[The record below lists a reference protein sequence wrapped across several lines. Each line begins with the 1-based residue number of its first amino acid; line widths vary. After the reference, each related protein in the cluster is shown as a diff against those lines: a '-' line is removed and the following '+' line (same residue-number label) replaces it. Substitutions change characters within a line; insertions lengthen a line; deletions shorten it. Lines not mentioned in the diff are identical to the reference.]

1 LNKILLVCYSFPPNP
16 GVGGRRWAKFAKY
29 LAKSGHYVEVINAK
43 LTTKELST
51 WSKDAQLLHEKN
63 HVHSLPTGYPEIIK
77 KIPKTLFQKIQYRL
91 SLEYLKLKVKGN
103 LYDKSS
109 LWHLNLI
116 PFVQKK
122 LNEGFDTIICT
133 AAPFHY
139 LGEVAQ
145 LKVKFPS
152 VNFIADFRD
161 PWANNNISYGIS
173 DLNQKRLYEE
183 KHLESSVFERFDYL
197 ICVDTIHETYIK
209 GLNINPNKIK
219 VVPNGFDPEDF
230 TNIDTKK
237 KQDSRTSIVF
247 TGSLYS
253 KALSHLEALYKV
265 LLGNEYLKQEFVFNF
280 YGSIP
285 KEAHYLFEN
294 SALQSTL
301 IFHGKVPLK
310 EVGEKIVTSDL
321 AMLFLTDDL
330 NYTKSTKFYEY
341 IHLRKKIA
349 VFSKYGELNKYVED
363 KGIGYSIEPASIAEA
378 LIKIKK
384 DCLENNL
391 TIPKDYTFSDYSIP
405 NISKSLLSIIK
416 Q

>member
-1 LNKILLVCYSFPPNP
+1 M
-16 GVGGRRWAKFAKY
+16 
-29 LAKSGHYVEVINAK
+29 KSGHYVEVINAK
-43 LTTKELST
+43 LTTDKLST

-63 HVHSLPTGYPEIIK
+63 HVHSLSTGYPEIIK

-139 LGEVAQ
+139 LGEVSQ
-145 LKVKFPS
+145 LKVKFSS

-161 PWANNNISYGIS
+161 PWANNRISYGIS
-173 DLNQKRLYEE
+173 DLNQKRLHEE
-183 KHLESSVFERFDYL
+183 KHLESSVFESFDYL

-219 VVPNGFDPEDF
+219 VIPNGFDPEDF
-230 TNIDTKK
+230 SNIDTKK
-237 KQDSRTSIVF
+237 KQNSRINIVF

-253 KALSHLEALYKV
+253 KALTHLEALYKL
-265 LLGNEYLKQEFVFNF
+265 LLGDKDLKQEFVFNF
-280 YGSIP
+280 YGAIP
-285 KEAHYLFEN
+285 KEAHYLFDN
-294 SALQSTL
+294 NALQSTL
-301 IFHGKVPLK
+301 IFHGEVSLK

-349 VFSKYGELNKYVED
+349 VFSKYGPISQYIVNNK
-363 KGIGYSIEPASIAEA
+363 IGYSIEPRNIRES
-378 LIKIKK
+378 LLKIKK
-384 DCLENNL
+384 DYHKDNLNVPQDYSIEKYSIPTLLNNL
-391 TIPKDYTFSDYSIP
+391 T
-405 NISKSLLSIIK
+405 NLLN
-416 Q
+416 

>member
-1 LNKILLVCYSFPPNP
+1 MNKILLVCYSFPPNP

-29 LAKSGHYVEVINAK
+29 LVKSGHYVEVINAK
-43 LTTKELST
+43 LTTDKLST

-145 LKVKFPS
+145 LKVKFSS

-161 PWANNNISYGIS
+161 PWANNRISYGIS
-173 DLNQKRLYEE
+173 DLNQKRLHEE
-183 KHLESSVFERFDYL
+183 KHLESSVFESFDYL

-219 VVPNGFDPEDF
+219 VIPNGFDPEDF
-230 TNIDTKK
+230 SNIDTKK
-237 KQDSRTSIVF
+237 KQNSRINIVF

-253 KALSHLEALYKV
+253 KALTHLEALYKL
-265 LLGNEYLKQEFVFNF
+265 LLGDKDLKQEFVFNF

-285 KEAHYLFEN
+285 KEAHYLFDN
-294 SALQSTL
+294 NALQSTL
-301 IFHGKVPLK
+301 IFHGKVSLK

-349 VFSKYGELNKYVED
+349 VFSKYGPISQYIVNNK
-363 KGIGYSIEPASIAEA
+363 IGYSIEPRNIRES
-378 LIKIKK
+378 LLKIKK
-384 DCLENNL
+384 DYHKDNLNVPQDYSIEKYSIPTLLNNL
-391 TIPKDYTFSDYSIP
+391 T
-405 NISKSLLSIIK
+405 NLLN
-416 Q
+416 

>member
-1 LNKILLVCYSFPPNP
+1 MNKILLVCYSFPPNP

-29 LAKSGHYVEVINAK
+29 LVKSGHYVEVINAK
-43 LTTKELST
+43 LTTDKLST

-63 HVHSLPTGYPEIIK
+63 HVHSLPTSYPEIIK

-139 LGEVAQ
+139 LGELAQ
-145 LKVKFPS
+145 LKVKFSS

-161 PWANNNISYGIS
+161 PWANNRISYGIS
-173 DLNQKRLYEE
+173 DLNQKRLHEE
-183 KHLESSVFERFDYL
+183 KHLESSVFESFDYL

-219 VVPNGFDPEDF
+219 VIPNGFDPEDF
-230 TNIDTKK
+230 SNIDTKK
-237 KQDSRTSIVF
+237 KQNSRINIVF

-253 KALSHLEALYKV
+253 KALTHLEALYKL
-265 LLGNEYLKQEFVFNF
+265 LLGDKDLKQEFVFNF

-285 KEAHYLFEN
+285 KEAHYLFDN
-294 SALQSTL
+294 KALQSTL
-301 IFHGKVPLK
+301 IFHGKVSLK

-349 VFSKYGELNKYVED
+349 VFSKYGPISQYIVNNK
-363 KGIGYSIEPASIAEA
+363 IGYSIEPRNIRES
-378 LIKIKK
+378 LLKIKK
-384 DCLENNL
+384 DYHKDNLNVPQDYSIEKYSIPTLLNNL
-391 TIPKDYTFSDYSIP
+391 T
-405 NISKSLLSIIK
+405 NLLN
-416 Q
+416 

>member
-1 LNKILLVCYSFPPNP
+1 MNKILLVCYSFPPNP

-63 HVHSLPTGYPEIIK
+63 HVHSLPTSYPEIIK

-145 LKVKFPS
+145 LKVKFSS

-161 PWANNNISYGIS
+161 PWANNRISYGIS
-173 DLNQKRLYEE
+173 DLNQKRLHEE
-183 KHLESSVFERFDYL
+183 KHLESSVFESFDYL

-219 VVPNGFDPEDF
+219 VIPNGFDPEDF
-230 TNIDTKK
+230 SNIDTKK
-237 KQDSRTSIVF
+237 KQNSRINIVF

-253 KALSHLEALYKV
+253 KALTHLEALYKL
-265 LLGNEYLKQEFVFNF
+265 LLGDKDLKQEFVFNF
-280 YGSIP
+280 YGAIP
-285 KEAHYLFEN
+285 KEAHYLFDN
-294 SALQSTL
+294 NALQSTL
-301 IFHGKVPLK
+301 IFHGEVSLK

-349 VFSKYGELNKYVED
+349 VFSKYGPISQYIVNNK
-363 KGIGYSIEPASIAEA
+363 IGYSIEPRNIRES
-378 LIKIKK
+378 LLKIKK
-384 DCLENNL
+384 DYHKDNLNVPQDYSIEKYSIPTLLNNL
-391 TIPKDYTFSDYSIP
+391 T
-405 NISKSLLSIIK
+405 NLLN
-416 Q
+416 

>member
-29 LAKSGHYVEVINAK
+29 LVKSGHYVEVINAK
-43 LTTKELST
+43 LTTDKLST

-63 HVHSLPTGYPEIIK
+63 HVHSLPTSYPEIIK

-145 LKVKFPS
+145 LKVKFSS

-161 PWANNNISYGIS
+161 PWANNRISYGIS
-173 DLNQKRLYEE
+173 DLNQKRLHEE
-183 KHLESSVFERFDYL
+183 KHLESSVFESFDYL

-219 VVPNGFDPEDF
+219 VIPNGFDPEDF
-230 TNIDTKK
+230 SNIDTKK
-237 KQDSRTSIVF
+237 KQNSRINIVF

-253 KALSHLEALYKV
+253 KALTHLEALYKL
-265 LLGNEYLKQEFVFNF
+265 LLGDKDLKQEFVFNF

-285 KEAHYLFEN
+285 KEAHYLFDN
-294 SALQSTL
+294 KALQSTL
-301 IFHGKVPLK
+301 IFHGKVSLK

-349 VFSKYGELNKYVED
+349 VFSKYGPISQYIVNNK
-363 KGIGYSIEPASIAEA
+363 IGYSIEPRNIRES
-378 LIKIKK
+378 LLKIKK
-384 DCLENNL
+384 DYHKDNLNVPQDYSIEKYSIPTLLNNL
-391 TIPKDYTFSDYSIP
+391 T
-405 NISKSLLSIIK
+405 NLLN
-416 Q
+416 

>member
-1 LNKILLVCYSFPPNP
+1 M
-16 GVGGRRWAKFAKY
+16 
-29 LAKSGHYVEVINAK
+29 KSGHYVEVINAK

-63 HVHSLPTGYPEIIK
+63 HVHSLPTSYPEIIK

-145 LKVKFPS
+145 LKVKFSS

-161 PWANNNISYGIS
+161 PWANNRISYGIS
-173 DLNQKRLYEE
+173 DLNQKRLHEE
-183 KHLESSVFERFDYL
+183 KHLESSVFESFDYL

-219 VVPNGFDPEDF
+219 VIPNGFDPEDF
-230 TNIDTKK
+230 SNIDTKK
-237 KQDSRTSIVF
+237 KQNSRINIVF

-253 KALSHLEALYKV
+253 KALTHLEALYKL
-265 LLGNEYLKQEFVFNF
+265 LLGDKDLKQEFVFNF

-285 KEAHYLFEN
+285 KEAHYLFDN
-294 SALQSTL
+294 KALQSTL
-301 IFHGKVPLK
+301 IFHGKVSLK

-349 VFSKYGELNKYVED
+349 VFSKYGPISQYIVNNK
-363 KGIGYSIEPASIAEA
+363 IGYSIEPRNIRES
-378 LIKIKK
+378 LLKIKK
-384 DCLENNL
+384 DYHKDNLNVPQDYSIEKYSIPTLLNNL
-391 TIPKDYTFSDYSIP
+391 T
-405 NISKSLLSIIK
+405 NLLN
-416 Q
+416 

>member
-1 LNKILLVCYSFPPNP
+1 M
-16 GVGGRRWAKFAKY
+16 
-29 LAKSGHYVEVINAK
+29 KSGHYVEVINAK
-43 LTTKELST
+43 LTTDKLST

-63 HVHSLPTGYPEIIK
+63 HVHSLPTSYPEIIK

-145 LKVKFPS
+145 LKVKFSS

-161 PWANNNISYGIS
+161 PWANNRISYGIS
-173 DLNQKRLYEE
+173 DLNQKRLHEE
-183 KHLESSVFERFDYL
+183 KHLESSVFESFDYL

-219 VVPNGFDPEDF
+219 VIPNGFDPEDF
-230 TNIDTKK
+230 SNIDTKK
-237 KQDSRTSIVF
+237 KQNSRINIVF

-253 KALSHLEALYKV
+253 KALTHLEALYKL
-265 LLGNEYLKQEFVFNF
+265 LLGDKDLKQEFVFNF

-285 KEAHYLFEN
+285 KEAHYLFDN
-294 SALQSTL
+294 KALQSTL
-301 IFHGKVPLK
+301 IFHGKVSLK

-349 VFSKYGELNKYVED
+349 VFSKYGPISQYIVNNK
-363 KGIGYSIEPASIAEA
+363 IGYSIEPRNIRES
-378 LIKIKK
+378 LLKIKK
-384 DCLENNL
+384 DYHKDNLNVPQDYSIEKYSIPTLLNNL
-391 TIPKDYTFSDYSIP
+391 T
-405 NISKSLLSIIK
+405 NLLN
-416 Q
+416 

>member
-1 LNKILLVCYSFPPNP
+1 V
-16 GVGGRRWAKFAKY
+16 
-29 LAKSGHYVEVINAK
+29 KSGHYVEVINAK
-43 LTTKELST
+43 LTTDKLST

-63 HVHSLPTGYPEIIK
+63 HVHSLPTSYPEIIK

-145 LKVKFPS
+145 LKVKFSS

-161 PWANNNISYGIS
+161 PWANNRISYGIS
-173 DLNQKRLYEE
+173 DLNQKRLHEE
-183 KHLESSVFERFDYL
+183 KHLESSVFESFDYL

-219 VVPNGFDPEDF
+219 VIPNGFDPEDF
-230 TNIDTKK
+230 SNIDTKK
-237 KQDSRTSIVF
+237 KQNSRINIVF

-253 KALSHLEALYKV
+253 KALTHLEALYKL
-265 LLGNEYLKQEFVFNF
+265 LLGDKDLKQEFVFNF

-285 KEAHYLFEN
+285 KEAHYLFDN
-294 SALQSTL
+294 KALQSTL
-301 IFHGKVPLK
+301 IFHGKVSLK

-349 VFSKYGELNKYVED
+349 VFSKYGPISQYIVNNK
-363 KGIGYSIEPASIAEA
+363 IGYSIEPRNIRES

-384 DCLENNL
+384 DYHKDNLNVPQDYSIEKYSIPTLLNNL
-391 TIPKDYTFSDYSIP
+391 T
-405 NISKSLLSIIK
+405 NLLN
-416 Q
+416 

>member
-1 LNKILLVCYSFPPNP
+1 M
-16 GVGGRRWAKFAKY
+16 
-29 LAKSGHYVEVINAK
+29 KSGHYVEVINAK
-43 LTTKELST
+43 LTTDKLST

-63 HVHSLPTGYPEIIK
+63 HVHSLPTSYPEIIK

-145 LKVKFPS
+145 LKVKFSS

-161 PWANNNISYGIS
+161 PWANNRISYGIS
-173 DLNQKRLYEE
+173 DLNQKRLHEE
-183 KHLESSVFERFDYL
+183 KHLESSVFESFDYL

-219 VVPNGFDPEDF
+219 VIPNGFDPEDF
-230 TNIDTKK
+230 SNIDTKK
-237 KQDSRTSIVF
+237 KQNSRINIVF

-253 KALSHLEALYKV
+253 KALTHLEALYKL
-265 LLGNEYLKQEFVFNF
+265 LLGDKDLKQEFVFNF

-285 KEAHYLFEN
+285 KEAHYLFDN
-294 SALQSTL
+294 KALQSTL
-301 IFHGKVPLK
+301 IFHGKVSLK

-349 VFSKYGELNKYVED
+349 VFSKYGPISQYIVNNR
-363 KGIGYSIEPASIAEA
+363 IGYSIEPRNIRES
-378 LIKIKK
+378 LLKIKK
-384 DCLENNL
+384 DYHKDNLNVPQDYSIEKYSIPTLLNNL
-391 TIPKDYTFSDYSIP
+391 T
-405 NISKSLLSIIK
+405 NLLN
-416 Q
+416 

>member
-1 LNKILLVCYSFPPNP
+1 M
-16 GVGGRRWAKFAKY
+16 
-29 LAKSGHYVEVINAK
+29 KSGHYVEVINAK
-43 LTTKELST
+43 LTTDKLST

-63 HVHSLPTGYPEIIK
+63 HVHSLSTGYPEIIK

-145 LKVKFPS
+145 LKVKFSS

-161 PWANNNISYGIS
+161 PWANNRISYGIS
-173 DLNQKRLYEE
+173 DLNQKRLHEE
-183 KHLESSVFERFDYL
+183 KHLESSVFESFDYL

-219 VVPNGFDPEDF
+219 VIPNGFDPEDF
-230 TNIDTKK
+230 SNIDTKK
-237 KQDSRTSIVF
+237 KQNSRINIVF

-253 KALSHLEALYKV
+253 KALTHLEALYKL
-265 LLGNEYLKQEFVFNF
+265 LLGERRPQ
-280 YGSIP
+280 
-285 KEAHYLFEN
+285 
-294 SALQSTL
+294 T
-301 IFHGKVPLK
+301 
-310 EVGEKIVTSDL
+310 
-321 AMLFLTDDL
+321 
-330 NYTKSTKFYEY
+330 
-341 IHLRKKIA
+341 
-349 VFSKYGELNKYVED
+349 
-363 KGIGYSIEPASIAEA
+363 GIRV
-378 LIKIKK
+378 
-384 DCLENNL
+384 
-391 TIPKDYTFSDYSIP
+391 
-405 NISKSLLSIIK
+405 
-416 Q
+416 

>member
-1 LNKILLVCYSFPPNP
+1 MNKILLVCYSFPPNP

-63 HVHSLPTGYPEIIK
+63 HVHSLPTSYPEIIK

-145 LKVKFPS
+145 LKVKFSS

-161 PWANNNISYGIS
+161 PWANNRISYGIS
-173 DLNQKRLYEE
+173 DLNQKRLHEE
-183 KHLESSVFERFDYL
+183 KHLESSVFESFDYL

-219 VVPNGFDPEDF
+219 VIPNGFDPEDF
-230 TNIDTKK
+230 SNIDTKK
-237 KQDSRTSIVF
+237 KQNSRINIVF

-253 KALSHLEALYKV
+253 KALTHLEALYKL
-265 LLGNEYLKQEFVFNF
+265 LLGDKDLKQEFVFNF

-285 KEAHYLFEN
+285 KEAHYLFDN
-294 SALQSTL
+294 KALQSTL
-301 IFHGKVPLK
+301 IFHGKVSLK

-349 VFSKYGELNKYVED
+349 VFSKYGPISQYIVNNK
-363 KGIGYSIEPASIAEA
+363 IGYSIEPRNIRES
-378 LIKIKK
+378 LLKIKK
-384 DCLENNL
+384 DYHKDNLNVPQDYSIEKYSIPTLLNNL
-391 TIPKDYTFSDYSIP
+391 T
-405 NISKSLLSIIK
+405 NLLN
-416 Q
+416 

>member
-1 LNKILLVCYSFPPNP
+1 V
-16 GVGGRRWAKFAKY
+16 
-29 LAKSGHYVEVINAK
+29 KSGHYVEVINAK
-43 LTTKELST
+43 LTTDKLST

-63 HVHSLPTGYPEIIK
+63 HVHSLPTSYPEIIK

-145 LKVKFPS
+145 LKVKFSS

-161 PWANNNISYGIS
+161 PWANNRISYGIS
-173 DLNQKRLYEE
+173 DLNQKRLHEE
-183 KHLESSVFERFDYL
+183 KHLESSVFESFDYL

-219 VVPNGFDPEDF
+219 VIPNGFDPEDF
-230 TNIDTKK
+230 SNIDTKK
-237 KQDSRTSIVF
+237 KQNSRINIVF

-253 KALSHLEALYKV
+253 KALTHLEALYKL
-265 LLGNEYLKQEFVFNF
+265 LLGDKDLKQEFVFNF

-285 KEAHYLFEN
+285 KEAHYLFDN
-294 SALQSTL
+294 KALQSTL
-301 IFHGKVPLK
+301 IFHGKVSLK

-349 VFSKYGELNKYVED
+349 VFSKYGPISQYIVNNK
-363 KGIGYSIEPASIAEA
+363 IGYSIEPRNIRES
-378 LIKIKK
+378 LLKIKK
-384 DCLENNL
+384 DYHKDNLNVPQDYSIEKYSIPTLLNNL
-391 TIPKDYTFSDYSIP
+391 T
-405 NISKSLLSIIK
+405 NLLN
-416 Q
+416 

>member
-1 LNKILLVCYSFPPNP
+1 MNKILLVCYSFPPNP

-29 LAKSGHYVEVINAK
+29 LAKSGHSVEVINAK

-63 HVHSLPTGYPEIIK
+63 HVHSLSTGYPEIIK

-173 DLNQKRLYEE
+173 DLNQKRLHEE
-183 KHLESSVFERFDYL
+183 KHLESSVFESFDYL

-219 VVPNGFDPEDF
+219 VIPNGFDPEDF
-230 TNIDTKK
+230 SNIDTKK
-237 KQDSRTSIVF
+237 KQNSRINIVF

-253 KALSHLEALYKV
+253 KALTHLEALYKL
-265 LLGNEYLKQEFVFNF
+265 LLGDKDLKQEFVFNF

-285 KEAHYLFEN
+285 KEAHYLFDN
-294 SALQSTL
+294 KALQSTL
-301 IFHGKVPLK
+301 IFHGKVSLK

-349 VFSKYGELNKYVED
+349 VFSKYGPISQYIVNNK
-363 KGIGYSIEPASIAEA
+363 IGYSIEPRNIRES
-378 LIKIKK
+378 LLKIKK
-384 DCLENNL
+384 DYHKDNLNVPQDYSIEKYSIPTLLNNL
-391 TIPKDYTFSDYSIP
+391 T
-405 NISKSLLSIIK
+405 NLLN
-416 Q
+416 

>member
-1 LNKILLVCYSFPPNP
+1 M
-16 GVGGRRWAKFAKY
+16 
-29 LAKSGHYVEVINAK
+29 KSGHYVEVINAK
-43 LTTKELST
+43 LTTDKLST

-63 HVHSLPTGYPEIIK
+63 HVHSLPTSYPEIIK

-145 LKVKFPS
+145 LKVKFSS

-161 PWANNNISYGIS
+161 PWANNRISYGIS
-173 DLNQKRLYEE
+173 DLNQKRLHEE
-183 KHLESSVFERFDYL
+183 KHLESSVFESFDYL

-219 VVPNGFDPEDF
+219 VIPNGFDPEDF
-230 TNIDTKK
+230 SNIDTKK
-237 KQDSRTSIVF
+237 KQNSRINIVF

-253 KALSHLEALYKV
+253 KALTHLEALYKL
-265 LLGNEYLKQEFVFNF
+265 LLGDKDLKQEFVFNF
-280 YGSIP
+280 YGAIP
-285 KEAHYLFEN
+285 KEAHYLFDN
-294 SALQSTL
+294 NALQSTL
-301 IFHGKVPLK
+301 IFHGEVSLK

-349 VFSKYGELNKYVED
+349 VFSKYGPISQYIVNNK
-363 KGIGYSIEPASIAEA
+363 IGYSIEPRNIRES
-378 LIKIKK
+378 LLKIKK
-384 DCLENNL
+384 DYHKDNLNVPQDYSIEKYSIPTLLNNL
-391 TIPKDYTFSDYSIP
+391 T
-405 NISKSLLSIIK
+405 NLLN
-416 Q
+416 

>member
-1 LNKILLVCYSFPPNP
+1 MNKILLVCYSFPPNP

-29 LAKSGHYVEVINAK
+29 LVKSGHYVEVINAK
-43 LTTKELST
+43 LTTDKLST

-63 HVHSLPTGYPEIIK
+63 HVHSLPTSYPEIIK

-91 SLEYLKLKVKGN
+91 SLEYLKLKAKGN
-103 LYDKSS
+103 LYNKSS

-145 LKVKFPS
+145 LKVKFSS

-161 PWANNNISYGIS
+161 PWANNRISYGIS
-173 DLNQKRLYEE
+173 DLNQKRLHEE
-183 KHLESSVFERFDYL
+183 KHLESSVFESFDYL

-219 VVPNGFDPEDF
+219 VIPNGFDPEDF
-230 TNIDTKK
+230 SNIDTKK
-237 KQDSRTSIVF
+237 KQNSRINIVF

-253 KALSHLEALYKV
+253 KALTHLEALYKL
-265 LLGNEYLKQEFVFNF
+265 LLGDKDLKQEFVFNF

-285 KEAHYLFEN
+285 KEAHYLFDN
-294 SALQSTL
+294 KALQSTL
-301 IFHGKVPLK
+301 IFHGKVSLK

-349 VFSKYGELNKYVED
+349 VFSKYGPISQYIVNNK
-363 KGIGYSIEPASIAEA
+363 IGYSIEPRNIRES
-378 LIKIKK
+378 LLKIKK
-384 DCLENNL
+384 DYHKDNL
-391 TIPKDYTFSDYSIP
+391 NVPQDYSIEKYSIP
-405 NISKSLLSIIK
+405 TLLNNLINLLN
-416 Q
+416 